1 MKSFLL
7 SVLFSTLIFT
17 NLLAEVIQ
25 KIYIEGNKR
34 ISKETI
40 KIYGEIEIGKNYN
53 DANLNRVLNNLYR
66 TEFFEDVKISVVNGE
81 LKVKVK

>member
-40 KIYGEIEIGKNYN
+40 KIYGEIEIGKTIMM
-53 DANLNRVLNNLYR
+53 L
-66 TEFFEDVKISVVNGE
+66 I
-81 LKVKVK
+81 